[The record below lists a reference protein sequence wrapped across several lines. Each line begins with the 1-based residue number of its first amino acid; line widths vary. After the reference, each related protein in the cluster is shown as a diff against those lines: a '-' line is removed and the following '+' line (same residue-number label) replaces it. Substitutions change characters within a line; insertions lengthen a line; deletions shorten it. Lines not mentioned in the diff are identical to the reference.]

1 VGAKLINADRQTEF
15 TNLIGSFTANANAP
29 KNHYQLNFIY
39 PAQRSVTKIRIVI
52 KELET
57 EATME
62 RNGIMLKLLRV
73 ET

>member
-1 VGAKLINADRQTEF
+1 VGAKLINADRQPEF

-29 KNHYQLNFIY
+29 KNHYKLNFIY
-39 PAQRSVTKIRIVI
+39 LAPRSVTKIRAVM
-52 KELET
+52 KEQET
-57 EATME
+57 EATMG